1 MWRSIFSMSRF
12 CIFLVFLLLLLTFNA
27 YACVLPLQTSSNMDC
42 SSTPDES
49 PRQTCDAFLE
59 IGPHS
64 KHVSDQSSSI
74 TPLEV
79 AISFSPLKLES
90 NNWLTHTPP
99 VIQNSQTH
107 ISIATTV
114 LRI

>member
-1 MWRSIFSMSRF
+1 MARLSTSLI
-12 CIFLVFLLLLLTFNA
+12 FLLLILTFNA

-42 SSTPDES
+42 PSTPDE
-49 PRQTCDAFLE
+49 PLRQTCDAFLE

-64 KHVSDQSSSI
+64 KQVSDQSSSI
-74 TPLEV
+74 TPLEL
-79 AISFSPLKLES
+79 AIASYPLNPEPTNYLS
-90 NNWLTHTPP
+90 HRPP
-99 VIQNSQTH
+99 AIQNTGIH

>member
-1 MWRSIFSMSRF
+1 MSRL
-12 CIFLVFLLLLLTFNA
+12 CTSLVFLQILLTFNA
-27 YACVLPLQTSSNMDC
+27 YACVLPLQTSFNIDC
-42 SSTPDES
+42 PSTTDES

-64 KHVSDQSSSI
+64 KPVSDQSSSI

-79 AISFSPLKLES
+79 AIASYPLNPEPANYLS
-90 NNWLTHTPP
+90 YMPP
-99 VIQNSQTH
+99 AIQSTRLHN
-107 ISIATTV
+107 SIATTV